1 MLAGSTASCFSYS
14 TLLRDKTGVQ
24 DLSGHSAPRAVAS
37 PSDHLA
43 NERTFLAWVRTGIA
57 LIGFGLVIAKFAIFI
72 SMMNPSKQPTGSVR
86 LGELLVLM
94 GAVVIV
100 YGLYDYLTVEK
111 MLKSGNFRARTNS
124 HLAFIAVVMA
134 LTIALALLVL

>member
-1 MLAGSTASCFSYS
+1 MLLATILFI
-14 TLLRDKTGVQ
+14 RDKTGAQ
-24 DLSGHSAPRAVAS
+24 DLSGQSAPRAVAS

-72 SMMNPSKQPTGSVR
+72 SLINASKQPTGSVR

-100 YGLYDYLTVEK
+100 YGLYDYLTVER
-111 MLKSGNFRARTNS
+111 MLKSGTYRAGTNT
-124 HLAFIAVVMA
+124 HVAFIAVVMA

>member
-1 MLAGSTASCFSYS
+1 
-14 TLLRDKTGVQ
+14 
-24 DLSGHSAPRAVAS
+24 VAS

-57 LIGFGLVIAKFAIFI
+57 LIGLGLVIAKFAIFLSLI
-72 SMMNPSKQPTGSVR
+72 NVSKQPTSSVR

-124 HLAFIAVVMA
+124 HVAFIAVVMA
-134 LTIALALLVL
+134 LTISLALLAL

>member
-1 MLAGSTASCFSYS
+1 
-14 TLLRDKTGVQ
+14 
-24 DLSGHSAPRAVAS
+24 VAS

-72 SMMNPSKQPTGSVR
+72 SLINPSKQPTGSVR

-100 YGLYDYLTVEK
+100 YGLYDYLTVER
-111 MLKSGNFRARTNS
+111 MLKSGNFRTRTNS
-124 HLAFIAVVMA
+124 HVAFIAVVMA
-134 LTIALALLVL
+134 LTIASALLVL

>member
-1 MLAGSTASCFSYS
+1 
-14 TLLRDKTGVQ
+14 
-24 DLSGHSAPRAVAS
+24 VAS

-134 LTIALALLVL
+134 FTIALALLAL

>member
-1 MLAGSTASCFSYS
+1 M
-14 TLLRDKTGVQ
+14 
-24 DLSGHSAPRAVAS
+24 AS

-72 SMMNPSKQPTGSVR
+72 SLINASKQPTGSVR

-100 YGLYDYLTVEK
+100 YGLYDYLTVER
-111 MLKSGNFRARTNS
+111 MLKSGSFRARTNS
-124 HLAFIAVVMA
+124 HVAFIAVVMT